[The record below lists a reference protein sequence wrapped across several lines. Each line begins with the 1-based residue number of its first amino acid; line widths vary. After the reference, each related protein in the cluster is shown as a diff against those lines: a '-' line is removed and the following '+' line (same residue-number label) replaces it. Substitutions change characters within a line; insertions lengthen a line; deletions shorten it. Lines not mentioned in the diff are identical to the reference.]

1 VTLVALPLFK
11 VELSY
16 LVRHGRRWTVL
27 EHLLL
32 WALSREPRGLADL
45 ARDTNMPQRL
55 IVESLVNLLK
65 VGWIELTTVDRA
77 GVPSAVLFTANGR
90 GRAASSL
97 SELPYAFDLEKRFSA
112 LYVDRLTA
120 SVLREDQIQLR
131 HRDQLDRGRTIILRP
146 DFDKYD
152 VSPGLFFDSLA
163 MRPDDQ
169 FERSLDRRLI
179 SVAQYALL
187 EVIGDEV
194 AGLPPDAPA
203 RLSEVILRRTPLSKR
218 NPDERSAPGQQRRSP
233 CLTDRPKFAP
243 AEVGS
248 GDILMGGRDHRLE
261 IDRVLR
267 EAQSVVYIHSTFIGG
282 ALDALVP
289 KLVAAAERPVDVVLL
304 WGERRDPSQSLR
316 TFLRSRY
323 GLHRLC
329 VAISRNRN
337 MPNQSGNRSI
347 SYQ

>member
-45 ARDTNMPQRL
+45 AYETNMPQRL
-55 IVESLVNLLK
+55 VVESLVNLLK

-77 GVPSAVLFTANGR
+77 GVPGAVLFTANGR
-90 GRAASSL
+90 GRSASGL

-131 HRDQLDRGRTIILRP
+131 HRDQLDRRGTIILHP

-152 VSPGLFFDSLA
+152 VSPGRFFDSLA
-163 MRPDDQ
+163 MRADDQ

-179 SVAQYALL
+179 SVAQYALV

-203 RLSEVILRRTPLSKR
+203 RLSEVILRRIPLSR
-218 NPDERSAPGQQRRSP
+218 RSPDERSEFGRQRRSS
-233 CLTDRPKFAP
+233 CLTDRPKFGP
-243 AEVGS
+243 AEIGP
-248 GDILMGGRDHRLE
+248 GDVLMSRIR
-261 IDRVLR
+261 
-267 EAQSVVYIHSTFIGG
+267 A
-282 ALDALVP
+282 
-289 KLVAAAERPVDVVLL
+289 
-304 WGERRDPSQSLR
+304 
-316 TFLRSRY
+316 RSRAASPTTRCQPSF
-323 GLHRLC
+323 GTASVSRATRPGPMRKSSSRTRGRTAPSRPWSDP
-329 VAISRNRN
+329 AIGCRRTT
-337 MPNQSGNRSI
+337 PAWKCQCG
-347 SYQ
+347 